1 MDKSEKSALQYM
13 TMFGKDK
20 AICVACCGSSFHK
33 YQLDLLLSCGAK
45 KILIAFDKE
54 GETWDKRKKY
64 YNKLYSICN
73 KYKNFCTMGFIFDSS
88 NLLDLKDSPFDK
100 GKEIT
105 MKLIEQG
112 VWI

>member
-1 MDKSEKSALQYM
+1 MKIQSEPLEIMDKSEKSALQYM
-13 TMFGKDK
+13 TMFGKEK

-33 YQLDLLLSCGAK
+33 YQLDLLLNCGAK

-100 GKEIT
+100 
-105 MKLIEQG
+105 
-112 VWI
+112 